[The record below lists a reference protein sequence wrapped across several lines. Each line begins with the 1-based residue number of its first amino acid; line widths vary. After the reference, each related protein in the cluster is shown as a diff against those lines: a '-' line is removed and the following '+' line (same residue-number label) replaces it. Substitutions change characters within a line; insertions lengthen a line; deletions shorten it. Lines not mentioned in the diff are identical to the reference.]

1 MYAGERQCTQVSAG
15 GRRCMHVD
23 AGIAVTTGIIT
34 KVSASSV
41 HWGRCECEESITDL
55 GQSCTP
61 TIPFDTLLTGMDAV
75 GETG

>member
-41 HWGRCECEESITDL
+41 HWGRCEGSTTDL
-55 GQSCTP
+55 GQICTP
-61 TIPFDTLLTGMDAV
+61 TIPFDTLLTGMD
-75 GETG
+75 TGGRKVV